1 MKKFFTQ
8 YYEIITAIIVFLIYA
23 LTVAKSTVSLDNGEL
38 AVTSYFLGIPHP
50 SGYPLFTITGFIFSH
65 LPLPLRVIEKLNIL
79 SSIYSAIAFFFL
91 LKTLKILIDELEL
104 NNVSHHNLFA
114 LRKLTESEKLILILL
129 GGLIFAFSKTFWFQ
143 STNYEVYSLNILL
156 INALTFYSLKAYSIE
171 KNFSLF
177 ASFHKKN
184 WLIVFIIF
192 GLILTNHLA
201 GIIVI
206 IPVLYIYFL
215 NYNPQKLTRLISF
228 LILSSL
234 VAITFYSYILIRG
247 SMDIIVGFGH
257 PQNINE
263 TFEHI
268 TGKIYQQLFLKSIED
283 FFKNIYFFFSSLIFH
298 FDKYDFNS
306 SEFNLNIL
314 FVIPGFISL
323 YFLFREIFYFFI
335 ISLILFVL
343 FPSLYGISD
352 IDSYYIPAYFVIS
365 IFITSGFYLI
375 IKLSENR
382 SVKNLLIVLFS
393 VLISL
398 QFIFNFNRV
407 DQSENFM
414 NEDYFKNITKNLEPG
429 SRLINNS
436 SMLHSLSLYFQLVER
451 FKPDIVTLTYP
462 LINTKWYINQINKI
476 YGNGKKIIL
485 DENNSTNINFINNQY
500 YFTIEMGIKIF
511 KGEIK
516 IPENFE
522 LIPYGLVFK
531 LVQHGTY
538 VEQKNDMY
546 DVRFSEQNFQTK
558 YELNEIIK
566 EMLILR
572 INYELT
578 FNRKDKM
585 EELKKIFL
593 SKYSIEKLPYYLR

>member
-1 MKKFFTQ
+1 MKKFFTLN
-8 YYEIITAIIVFLIYA
+8 YEIITVIIVFLLYT
-23 LTVAKSTVSLDNGEL
+23 LTVSKSTISLDNGQL
-38 AVTSYFLGIPHP
+38 AATSYFLGIPHP
-50 SGYPLFTITGFIFSH
+50 PGYPLFTIIGFIFSH

-79 SSIYSAIAFFFL
+79 SSIYSAIALFFL
-91 LKTLKILIDELEL
+91 LKTLKILIDELDS
-104 NNVSHHNLFA
+104 NNISHYNLFVQ
-114 LRKLTESEKLILILL
+114 RKLTETEKIILILL
-129 GGLIFAFSKTFWFQ
+129 GGLVFAFSKTFWSQ

-156 INALTFYSLKAYSIE
+156 ISALTFYSLKAFSIE
-171 KNFSLF
+171 KNFSLS
-177 ASFHKKN
+177 AYSHNKI

-201 GIIVI
+201 SSIVI
-206 IPVLYIYFL
+206 IPLLYIYFL
-215 NYNPQKLTRLISF
+215 NYNPQKLTRLLSL

-234 VAITFYSYILIRG
+234 VAIIFYSYIFIRG

-257 PQNINE
+257 PRNIIE

-283 FFKNIYFFFSSLIFH
+283 FFNNIYFFFSSLIFH
-298 FDKYDFNS
+298 FDKLDFNS

-314 FVIPGFISL
+314 FAIPGFIGL
-323 YFLFREIFYFFI
+323 YFLHRKIFYFFF
-335 ISLILFVL
+335 ISLFLFVL
-343 FPSLYGISD
+343 LPSLYGISD

-365 IFITSGFYLI
+365 IIITSGFYLI
-375 IKLSENR
+375 IKLSEKR

-393 VLISL
+393 VLITL

-414 NEDYFKNITKNLEPG
+414 NEDYFKNITKNLEPE
-429 SRLINNS
+429 SRLVNSS
-436 SMLHSLSLYFQLVER
+436 SMLHSLSLYFQLVEG
-451 FKPDIVTLTYP
+451 FKPDIVMLTYP
-462 LINTKWYINQINKI
+462 LINTKWYINQTNKI
-476 YGNGKKIIL
+476 YGKGKKIIL
-485 DENNSTNINFINNQY
+485 DENQSTDINFADGQY
-500 YFTIEMGIKIF
+500 YFTIEMGLKIF

-522 LIPYGLVFK
+522 LIPYGLTFK
-531 LVQHGTY
+531 LVQLGTY

-546 DVRFSEQNFQTK
+546 DVRFPTQNFQTK

-572 INYELT
+572 INYET
-578 FNRKDKM
+578 NHNRKDKAD
-585 EELKKIFL
+585 ELKKIFL
-593 SKYSIEKLPYYLR
+593 SKYSIEEFPHYLQ